1 MLTRRGFIATSS
13 GAFAGAALA
22 GKLFA
27 APKDSKTPNADL
39 EKLAANALREA
50 KKFKASYCDIRIV
63 RLRDQRVSLRVSR
76 ERGTGKTLSVP
87 NVAEDSSFGFGVR
100 VIVNGAWGFASS
112 PIVTAEEIARI
123 TGEAAII
130 AKANASIQPQPVR
143 LAPVK
148 AYRDR
153 WVTPHEKD
161 PLTVPMAEKI
171 ALLTEVT
178 DAIRKNTKVFGGS
191 ASLNLRTEDKYFASS
206 EGSSIQ
212 QYIIQIYGNADA
224 TAVDRE
230 RNISRT
236 RNYVP
241 TQSSAGWEYVPEMN
255 LVEHAHIISE
265 EVLEH
270 VAAPAVRPGKK
281 DLLLM
286 PNHLMLTIHESVAH
300 PTELDRALGYEAN
313 YAGTSYITPA
323 TIGKRIAS
331 EHCTFIGDRTSPRA
345 LGTCGYDDDGVKTS
359 SFTIIDKGIFKT
371 FQTTRDQAHLIG
383 EKESHG
389 CSQADS
395 WATVPF
401 QRMPN
406 VWLKAGPADK
416 TLEGM
421 IGEIEDGVL
430 IDGRGSYSIDQ
441 QRYNFQFGGDAFW
454 EIKGGKKRNMI
465 SRVSYQAR
473 TPDFWQA
480 CDATAGPSYWRQYG
494 TTGDAKGEPTQ
505 INSISHGCS
514 PTRFRNIDVIL
525 TD

>member
-1 MLTRRGFIATSS
+1 MLTRRHFIATSA
-13 GAFAGAALA
+13 AFAAAD
-22 GKLFA
+22 LFG
-27 APKDSKTPNADL
+27 APKESKTPSADL
-39 EKLAANALREA
+39 EKLGAVALREA
-50 KKFKASYCDIRIV
+50 KKYKATYCDIRIV
-63 RLRDQRVSLRVSR
+63 RLRDQRVGLRLPP
-76 ERGTGKTLSVP
+76 ERGTGKTLAVP
-87 NVAEDSSFGFGVR
+87 NVSEDASFGFGVR

-112 PIVTAEEIARI
+112 PIVTQEEIARI
-123 TGEAAII
+123 TGEAVII
-130 AKANASIQPQPVR
+130 AKANAAIQPKPVQ

-153 WVTPHEKD
+153 WVTPHDKD
-161 PLTVPMAEKI
+161 PFEVPMAEKLD
-171 ALLTEVT
+171 LLRRVTEEVK
-178 DAIRKNTKVFGGS
+178 KNTKVFSG
-191 ASLNLRTEDKYFASS
+191 AATLNLRSEDKYFASS

-212 QYIIQIYGNADA
+212 QLILQIYGNVDA
-224 TAVDRE
+224 TAVDRVN
-230 RNISRT
+230 NISRT

-255 LVEHAHIISE
+255 LQENAQRIRE
-265 EVLEH
+265 EVIEH
-270 VAAPAVRPGKK
+270 LSAPAVKPGKK

-313 YAGTSYITPA
+313 YAGTSYITPDK
-323 TIGKRIAS
+323 IGKRIAS
-331 EHCTFIGDRTSPRA
+331 DLVTFIGDRTSPKA
-345 LGTCGYDDDGVKTS
+345 LATCGYDDDGVKTS
-359 SFTIIDKGIFKT
+359 QFTIVENGIFKT
-371 FQTTRDQAHLIG
+371 YQTTREQAHLIG

-389 CSQADS
+389 CCQADS

-406 VWLKAGPADK
+406 VWLKPGPKESSLEDLIAGID
-416 TLEGM
+416 
-421 IGEIEDGVL
+421 DGVL

-454 EIKGGKKRNMI
+454 EIKGGKKRGMI

-480 CDATAGPSYWRQYG
+480 CDGIAGPAYWRQYG

-514 PTRFRNIDVIL
+514 PSRFHQIDVIL